1 MFDVI
6 WWDDDHLCKN
16 AFVQNIFRLN
26 GELNGQIRIDF
37 SGSLVA
43 DFWPH
48 PDSCQIMVYLYVG
61 ESISELGSDHME
73 VSQSG
78 GSPKSSVIS
87 RTIHE
92 INQPA
97 IGGSICGGRTKA
109 MYQNNPE
116 HIFDDIHIYIY
127 IHTRIICIYIY
138 IHTYIHIYIHTYMY
152 TDILSVLY
160 CTGHAAALSPTW
172 SLLQGFLARV
182 L

>member
-1 MFDVI
+1 MSDI
-6 WWDDDHLCKN
+6 LWWDDDHFCKN
-16 AFVQNIFRLN
+16 AFLHLSSVY

-37 SGSLVA
+37 WGTVP

-61 ESISELGSDHME
+61 ESISELGSDHMK

-97 IGGSICGGRTKA
+97 I
-109 MYQNNPE
+109 E
-116 HIFDDIHIYIY
+116 IHLWRE
-127 IHTRIICIYIY
+127 T
-138 IHTYIHIYIHTYMY
+138 
-152 TDILSVLY
+152 
-160 CTGHAAALSPTW
+160 
-172 SLLQGFLARV
+172 
-182 L
+182 